1 MNNDET
7 VSMGLL
13 FYGFSKDEVDLIKQQ
28 IHIILES
35 NIIFLTASL
44 RENHTIKEI
53 IDMTDHS
60 VFESKDNRFIMFLGF
75 EDELMMKFLKS
86 FPGNIKR
93 PIFCGLTD
101 SNINW
106 TVSFLMDHLIEEK
119 RRFETGSDD

>member
-1 MNNDET
+1 MSNDNIT
-7 VSMGLL
+7 MGLL
-13 FYGFSKDEVDLIKQQ
+13 TYGFSEDDVNILKKKIIYSFESEI
-28 IHIILES
+28 IILS
-35 NIIFLTASL
+35 ASL
-44 RENHTIKEI
+44 RENNTVKEI

-60 VFESKDNRFIMFLGF
+60 VFESKENRFIMFLGF
-75 EDELMMKFLKS
+75 EDELMMQFLKL

-106 TVSFLMDHLIEEK
+106 KVSFLMDHLIEEK

>member
-13 FYGFSKDEVDLIKQQ
+13 FYGFSEEEVDLINKQ

-44 RENHTIKEI
+44 REKHTINEI
-53 IDMTDHS
+53 INMPDHS
-60 VFESKDNRFIMFLGF
+60 AFESKDDRFLMFLGF
-75 EDELMMKFLKS
+75 EDEMMMKFLKS

-106 TVSFLMDHLIEEK
+106 KVSFLMDHLIEEK